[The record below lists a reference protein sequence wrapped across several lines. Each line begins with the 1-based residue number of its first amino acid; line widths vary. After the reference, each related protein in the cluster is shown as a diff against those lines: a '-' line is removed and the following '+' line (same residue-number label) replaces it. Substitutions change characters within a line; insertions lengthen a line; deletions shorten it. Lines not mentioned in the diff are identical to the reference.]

1 MNAARFYQNISD
13 QIVEARL
20 KVGPSHGDVRF
31 FYPLSSVNA
40 YLKESFEWLEDVRS
54 ALSRD
59 PAPFPEPIIYDISQ
73 NRLSVTITPAN
84 TAYIEENCRP
94 GAFLTDLIELFRN
107 NRDVTLAEV
116 NDLFAK
122 HSSLYICEEIPDSDE
137 FDVAI
142 HFTDPSVDEYY
153 YCFHEEMGMLTY
165 HRFMKEDY
173 LQLI

>member
-1 MNAARFYQNISD
+1 MNTARFYKNITD
-13 QIVEARL
+13 QIIEANL

-40 YLKESFEWLEDVRS
+40 YLCEVFEWLEDAKA

-59 PAPFPEPIIYDISQ
+59 SAPFPEPLQYDISQ
-73 NRLSVTITPAN
+73 NRLSVTVSAEN
-84 TAYIEENCRP
+84 AAYIVEHYQP
-94 GAFLTDLIELFRN
+94 GAFLADLIGLFRQK
-107 NRDVTLAEV
+107 RDVTLGEV
-116 NDLFAK
+116 KDLFAK
-122 HSSLYICEEIPDSDE
+122 HSSLFICEEIPDSDE

-165 HRFMKEDY
+165 HRFMKEDF
-173 LQLI
+173 LLIN